1 MNATTTTRELPHSSE
16 AEEHLLS
23 CIFIDGAETLN
34 RAAAAGI
41 TSSSFYD
48 PKHAVIFGCCS
59 SLAKKGEPVEV
70 SVVAEELKTSR
81 QLDTVGGYA
90 FLTQVSSGIPTTA
103 QVGYFI
109 KIVCD
114 LHQRR
119 RLSAYAQGII
129 ERAAQ
134 PEAVAADLVAELRAN
149 LDRLADSSAGLGL
162 GVTAAALCAN
172 PPPIPPELIA
182 SVLYGAGTMMLSG
195 PSKSRKTYTFLSL
208 AVSVATG
215 SDWLGFATTKAP
227 VIYLNFELS
236 EHSFQRRLAA
246 ICAATNVTPP
256 ANLHSF
262 NLRGKTAT
270 MTMLAVELPRLIKKL
285 GAGLVILDP
294 WYKISAQSGVEE
306 NSNDGQARILA
317 EAERIVTANGA
328 SLVVGHHFAKGDASA
343 KNSIDRAAGAGA
355 MARWGDVIATLS
367 EHEEADAMTLELHL
381 RDFAPVEKL
390 ALRWN
395 LPLWRRDDT
404 IDPAKLKKSAG
415 RGDDHPAAELL
426 AKLTTAMT
434 NIEWGKA
441 SGWSDGTYRRKRDEL
456 VETKK
461 VVFEMGTYRRA

>member
-1 MNATTTTRELPHSSE
+1 MNAATTTRELPHSSE
-16 AEEHLLS
+16 AEERLLS
-23 CIFIDGAETLN
+23 CIFIDGADTLN

-48 PKHAVIFGCCS
+48 PKHAVIFSCCS

-262 NLRGKTAT
+262 NLRGKTAK
-270 MTMLAVELPRLIKKL
+270 MTMLAVELPRLIKNL

-294 WYKISAQSGVEE
+294 WYKISAQSGADE
-306 NSNDGQARILA
+306 NNNKDQGHLLA
-317 EAERIVTANGA
+317 EVERIVTANGA
-328 SLVVGHHFAKGDASA
+328 ALVLGHHFSKGDAGS

-367 EHEEADAMTLELHL
+367 EHEEQDAMTLELHL

-395 LPLWRRDDT
+395 LPLWRRDGSL
-404 IDPAKLKKSAG
+404 DPANLKKSAG
-415 RGDDHPAAELL
+415 RRDEHPPSELL
-426 AKLTTAMT
+426 GMLTDGMT
-434 NIEWGKA
+434 SKEWSKA
-441 SGWSDGTYRRKRDEL
+441 SRWSDTTFTRKLKEL
-456 VETKK
+456 VNGKK
-461 VVFEMGTYRRA
+461 VTCEMGTYRRA

>member
-1 MNATTTTRELPHSSE
+1 
-16 AEEHLLS
+16 
-23 CIFIDGAETLN
+23 
-34 RAAAAGI
+34 
-41 TSSSFYD
+41 
-48 PKHAVIFGCCS
+48 
-59 SLAKKGEPVEV
+59 
-70 SVVAEELKTSR
+70 
-81 QLDTVGGYA
+81 
-90 FLTQVSSGIPTTA
+90 
-103 QVGYFI
+103 
-109 KIVCD
+109 
-114 LHQRR
+114 
-119 RLSAYAQGII
+119 
-129 ERAAQ
+129 
-134 PEAVAADLVAELRAN
+134 
-149 LDRLADSSAGLGL
+149 
-162 GVTAAALCAN
+162 
-172 PPPIPPELIA
+172 
-182 SVLYGAGTMMLSG
+182 
-195 PSKSRKTYTFLSL
+195 
-208 AVSVATG
+208 
-215 SDWLGFATTKAP
+215 
-227 VIYLNFELS
+227 
-236 EHSFQRRLAA
+236 
-246 ICAATNVTPP
+246 
-256 ANLHSF
+256 
-262 NLRGKTAT
+262 
-270 MTMLAVELPRLIKKL
+270 MLAVELPRLIKKL